1 MGKLKLIIVLAIIA
15 FSAKENYAQ
24 YNFENHDLIDQQ
36 YQLVYAGCKN
46 QIIISG
52 LSNIHHAYLTSSAS
66 AVTQL
71 NDSTYRLKPRYRTHM
86 DTLRLFIN
94 DEFVQKELFLVMH
107 PPVSS
112 VQLGN
117 IASEQASI
125 DTILNN
131 INLNL
136 ITESLYKDY
145 EIIKSFQIKIMNADG
160 EVIKIFP
167 ITNGITLTKEHLETI
182 KTLQK
187 GDQIEVGDIKV
198 RSAQG
203 MTRRKPNFIVTIG

>member
-1 MGKLKLIIVLAIIA
+1 MGKLKLIIVLVIIA
-15 FSAKENYAQ
+15 FSVKENYAQ
-24 YNFENHDLIDQQ
+24 YSFENRNLIDQQ

-46 QIIISG
+46 EIIISG
-52 LSNIHHAYLTSSAS
+52 LSDIHHAYLTSSAS

-71 NDSTYRLKPRYRTHM
+71 NDSTYRLKPRYRSHM

-112 VQLGN
+112 VRLGN
-117 IASEQASI
+117 IDSERVSI

-131 INLNL
+131 SNLNL

-145 EIIKSFQIKIMNADG
+145 EVIKSFQIIIMNAAG
-160 EVIKIFP
+160 EKIKTFP
-167 ITNGITLTKEHLETI
+167 ITNGISLTKEHLEII
-182 KTLQK
+182 KTLKK
-187 GDQIEVGDIKV
+187 GDQIEIGDIKV

-203 MTRRKPNFIVTIG
+203 MIRRKPNFIVTVV